1 MEITEIILEYLK
13 VLLWPM
19 FAVFFVLTFKSSITD
34 LIKKISELQFG
45 GDKGLRLK
53 LETVGKM
60 LEKVSPAASTSN
72 VPPGFLFSLP
82 DDDFLFL
89 DKIANDKIK
98 EVYLPSNGKDYK
110 AFVSLSEYGV
120 FEKKSMSEFKP
131 TKIGV
136 ELLEQIQKL

>member
-1 MEITEIILEYLK
+1 MEIAEIILEYLK
-13 VLLWPM
+13 VLLWPL

-60 LEKVSPAASTSN
+60 LEKVTPAASTSN
-72 VPPGFLFSLP
+72 VPPSFLLSLP

-89 DKIANDKIK
+89 DRIANNKVK

-120 FEKKSMSEFKP
+120 FEQKSMSEFKP
-131 TKIGV
+131 TKVGV

>member
-1 MEITEIILEYLK
+1 MEVAELIVEYLK
-13 VLLWPM
+13 VLIWPL
-19 FAVFFVLTFKSSITD
+19 FAVFFVLTFKPSIVE

-60 LEKVSPAASTSN
+60 LEKVTPTASTSN
-72 VPPGFLFSLP
+72 VPPSFLLSLP

-89 DKIANDKIK
+89 DKIAKDKVKDI
-98 EVYLPSNGKDYK
+98 YLPSNGKEYK
-110 AFVSLSEYGV
+110 AFASLCEYGV
-120 FEKKSMSEFKP
+120 FEQKSMSEFKP
-131 TKIGV
+131 TKMGV